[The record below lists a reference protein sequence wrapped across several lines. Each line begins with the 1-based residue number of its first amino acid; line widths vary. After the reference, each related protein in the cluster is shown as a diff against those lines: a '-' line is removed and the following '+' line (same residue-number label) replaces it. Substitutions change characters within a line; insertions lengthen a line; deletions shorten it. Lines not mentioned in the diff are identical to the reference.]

1 MDSVQNTAV
10 WVPISLG
17 YTPKTSSAGSVFK
30 IYKTYTHKSK
40 IDTNWKG
47 T

>member
-30 IYKTYTHKSK
+30 MYKTYTHKIK